1 MRIETNQVNRGME
14 RIDAQTIITLLLED
28 ETLRQQVL
36 EAIEPVEVKRLYEQ
50 MRQLLRKARELEMRQ
65 AYLEAVVK
73 ELQARQEETE
83 QRVKQLDAI
92 VRAII
97 QGQPKPSDSHALG
110 FVIVRKR
117 PTGDTMLN

>member
-14 RIDAQTIITLLLED
+14 RIDAQTIIALLLED

-73 ELQARQEETE
+73 ELQVRQEETE

-92 VRAII
+92 VRSVL
-97 QGQPKPSDSHALG
+97 QGKVKPSNPHAFG

-117 PTGDTMLN
+117 PIGDTMLN